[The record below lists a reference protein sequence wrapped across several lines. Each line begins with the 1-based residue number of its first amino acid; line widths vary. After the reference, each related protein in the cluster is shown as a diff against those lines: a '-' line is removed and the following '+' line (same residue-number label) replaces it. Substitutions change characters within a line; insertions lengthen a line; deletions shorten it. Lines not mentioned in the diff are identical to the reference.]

1 MATTIETDLKEIL
14 GEFKQEF
21 SKLNQRLD
29 RIEGDLTSLKVSQAE
44 IKGEME
50 TFKAEVKGEFST
62 LKNELAFIKEDVKD
76 LKGSQRSQIWA
87 LIITVIGATITA
99 VVKFGFFPNP

>member
-1 MATTIETDLKEIL
+1 MATTIETDLKEVL

-21 SKLNQRLD
+21 SKLNQQLD
-29 RIEGDLTSLKVSQAE
+29 RIEGDLTFLKVSQAE
-44 IKGEME
+44 IKGELE

-87 LIITVIGATITA
+87 LIITVIGATIAA

>member
-29 RIEGDLTSLKVSQAE
+29 RIEGYLTSLKVDMA
-44 IKGEME
+44 
-50 TFKAEVKGEFST
+50 TVKT
-62 LKNELAFIKEDVKD
+62 ELNFIREDVKD

-87 LIITVIGATITA
+87 LIITVIGATIAA
-99 VVKFGFFPNP
+99 VVKFGFFPKTAIATQTQ

>member
-29 RIEGDLTSLKVSQAE
+29 RIETDLTSLKVSQAE

-50 TFKAEVKGEFST
+50 TFKAEVKGEFSS